1 MTNKNDSVKP
11 LRIRIDQQKLDSAS
25 PRTLPALFEVGVL
38 DDGVIVITQV
48 IGPMKVSSLAATER
62 RSE

>member
-11 LRIRIDQQKLDSAS
+11 VRIRIDQQKLDSAI
-25 PRTLPALFEVGVL
+25 PKTLPAFFEVGML

-48 IGPMKVSSLAATER
+48 IGPMKVISLPATER
-62 RSE
+62 RPE